1 MDLDSLKYDLID
13 ISIDTCVVVDS
24 YSYIYGGRTRYRLF
38 LASTTLLL
46 YRLMVHVASI
56 SQGKYSPLNF
66 LYSGPS
72 TKLKDI
78 DRGASYPVKT
88 VAPHLRSANCAL
100 KI

>member
-1 MDLDSLKYDLID
+1 MDASGVIH
-13 ISIDTCVVVDS
+13 S
-24 YSYIYGGRTRYRLF
+24 YSYIFGGRTRYRLF

-56 SQGKYSPLNF
+56 SQGKYSSLNF

-78 DRGASYPVKT
+78 ERGASYPVKT
-88 VAPHLRSANCAL
+88 IVLRLKSVNCAL